1 MNKLEYLKQCYNDI
15 KEKGF
20 IFEDKSTLPF
30 FTYRQLEY
38 MFNRGY
44 EYMLFKLP
52 KLKWIQGSRNDISK
66 EYKEEYYAITP
77 FGTYSIM
84 HWNNT
89 NDYTLYFENQ
99 FVKANM
105 EFYSDAMEVADEDY
119 RKKLEEAVFYDN
131 ENVSLLQ

>member
-1 MNKLEYLKQCYNDI
+1 MNKLEYLKKCYNDI
-15 KEKGF
+15 KGKGF

-38 MFNRGY
+38 M
-44 EYMLFKLP
+44 LFKLP
-52 KLKWIQGSRNDISK
+52 KLKWIQGCRNDISK

-84 HWNNT
+84 HWNAT
-89 NDYTLYFENQ
+89 DDYTLYFENQ
-99 FVKANM
+99 FVKAHM

-119 RKKLEEAVFYDN
+119 SKKLEEAVFYDD

>member
-1 MNKLEYLKQCYNDI
+1 MNKLEYLKKCYNDI

-52 KLKWIQGSRNDISK
+52 KLKWIQGSRNDVSK

-105 EFYSDAMEVADEDY
+105 EFFSDAMEVADEDY

>member
-1 MNKLEYLKQCYNDI
+1 MNKLEYLKKCYNDI

-52 KLKWIQGSRNDISK
+52 KLKWIQGCRNDISK

-84 HWNNT
+84 HWNT
-89 NDYTLYFENQ
+89 TDDYTLYFENQ
-99 FVKANM
+99 FVKANI

-119 RKKLEEAVFYDN
+119 MKKLKEALFYDD

>member
-1 MNKLEYLKQCYNDI
+1 MNKLEYLKKCYNDI

-20 IFEDKSTLPF
+20 IFEEKSTLPF

-52 KLKWIQGSRNDISK
+52 KLKWIQGSRNDVSK

-119 RKKLEEAVFYDN
+119 RKKLEEAVFYDD

>member
-1 MNKLEYLKQCYNDI
+1 MNKLEYLKKCYNDI

-20 IFEDKSTLPF
+20 IFEEKSTLPF

-52 KLKWIQGSRNDISK
+52 KLKWIQGSRNDVSK

-119 RKKLEEAVFYDN
+119 SKKLEEAVFYDN
-131 ENVSLLQ
+131 ENVSLIQ

>member
-1 MNKLEYLKQCYNDI
+1 MNKLEYLKKCYNDI

-20 IFEDKSTLPF
+20 IFEEKSTLPF

-52 KLKWIQGSRNDISK
+52 KLKWIQGSRNDVSK

>member
-52 KLKWIQGSRNDISK
+52 KLKWIQGSKNDVSK

-119 RKKLEEAVFYDN
+119 SKKLEEAVFYDN
-131 ENVSLLQ
+131 ENVSLIQ

>member
-1 MNKLEYLKQCYNDI
+1 MNKLEYLKKCYNDI

-52 KLKWIQGSRNDISK
+52 KLKWIQGSRNDVSK

-105 EFYSDAMEVADEDY
+105 EFFSDAMEVADEDY

-131 ENVSLLQ
+131 ENVSLLR

>member
-1 MNKLEYLKQCYNDI
+1 MNKLEYLKKCYNDI

-52 KLKWIQGSRNDISK
+52 KLKWIQGCRNDISK

-77 FGTYSIM
+77 FGVYSIM
-84 HWNNT
+84 HWNAT
-89 NDYTLYFENQ
+89 DDYTLYFENQ

>member
-1 MNKLEYLKQCYNDI
+1 MNKLEYLKKCYNDI

-52 KLKWIQGSRNDISK
+52 KLKWIQGCRNDISK
-66 EYKEEYYAITP
+66 LYKEEYYAITP

-84 HWNNT
+84 HWNDT
-89 NDYTLYFENQ
+89 DDYTLYFGNQ

-119 RKKLEEAVFYDN
+119 SKKLEEAVFYDD
-131 ENVSLLQ
+131 EEVSLLQ

>member
-1 MNKLEYLKQCYNDI
+1 MNKLEYLKKCYNDI

-52 KLKWIQGSRNDISK
+52 KLKWIQGSRNDVSK

-105 EFYSDAMEVADEDY
+105 EFYSDVMEVADEDY
-119 RKKLEEAVFYDN
+119 SKKIKEAVFYDD

>member
-52 KLKWIQGSRNDISK
+52 KLKWIQGSRNDVSK

>member
-1 MNKLEYLKQCYNDI
+1 MNKLEYLKKCYNDI

-20 IFEDKSTLPF
+20 IFEEKSTLPF

-52 KLKWIQGSRNDISK
+52 KLKWIQGSRNDVSK

-77 FGTYSIM
+77 FGKYSIM

-119 RKKLEEAVFYDN
+119 RKKLEEAVFYDD

>member
-1 MNKLEYLKQCYNDI
+1 MNKLDYLKKCYNDI

-20 IFEDKSTLPF
+20 IFEEKSTLPF

-52 KLKWIQGSRNDISK
+52 KLKWIQGSRNDVSK

-84 HWNNT
+84 YWNNT

>member
-1 MNKLEYLKQCYNDI
+1 
-15 KEKGF
+15 
-20 IFEDKSTLPF
+20 
-30 FTYRQLEY
+30 

-52 KLKWIQGSRNDISK
+52 KLKWIQGCRNDISK

-77 FGTYSIM
+77 FGVCSIM
-84 HWNNT
+84 HWNAT
-89 NDYTLYFENQ
+89 DDYTLYFENQ

-119 RKKLEEAVFYDN
+119 SKKIKEAVFYDD